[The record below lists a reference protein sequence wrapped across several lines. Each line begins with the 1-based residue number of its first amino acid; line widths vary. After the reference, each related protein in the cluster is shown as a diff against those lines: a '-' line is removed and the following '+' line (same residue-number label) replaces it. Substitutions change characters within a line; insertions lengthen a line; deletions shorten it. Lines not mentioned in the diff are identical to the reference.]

1 MNVNKH
7 HTCKFC
13 KKVYKTEKWL
23 NKHIE
28 KDHLTVDEPKR
39 EIIDN
44 SKKEVNIVKK
54 LKKRKTPLRI
64 KKRISPIIRYEVWEK
79 YIGNKIIAKCFCCRK
94 NNITPFTNNNTF
106 HAGHIL
112 SESRGGKIELDN
124 LLPICQ
130 DCNKSMYT
138 THWDDWVKFNNFPLR
153 IWGNNIPNETHNKA
167 TNLQKTWLKLKAI
180 KSNIN
185 IIKKKQKKKK
195 KKKKKKPNYMHETIS
210 SKKKYRTYI

>member
-64 KKRISPIIRYEVWEK
+64 KKRISPIIRY
-79 YIGNKIIAKCFCCRK
+79 N
-94 NNITPFTNNNTF
+94 
-106 HAGHIL
+106 
-112 SESRGGKIELDN
+112 
-124 LLPICQ
+124 
-130 DCNKSMYT
+130 
-138 THWDDWVKFNNFPLR
+138 
-153 IWGNNIPNETHNKA
+153 
-167 TNLQKTWLKLKAI
+167 
-180 KSNIN
+180 
-185 IIKKKQKKKK
+185 
-195 KKKKKKPNYMHETIS
+195 
-210 SKKKYRTYI
+210 